1 MLQALL
7 NSKLPN
13 GVSVFEWPNITQY
26 IFMLFEQGISWLN
39 TIYQYQFIGKLVF
52 LHNRTTHMILIPS
65 VAGQTK
71 ISSFINRSI
80 IFCSYLNEQE
90 RFSDLFVWFLP
101 GGWLLNQLAGIQFV
115 GLSMFT
121 LCLGCFWYNWP
132 LAFHKKNFWKQRNN
146 WHYQKLNC
154 LNFIAETRTNF
165 SFFAA
170 YGRSHRRNMLHVIF

>member
-1 MLQALL
+1 
-7 NSKLPN
+7 
-13 GVSVFEWPNITQY
+13 
-26 IFMLFEQGISWLN
+26 
-39 TIYQYQFIGKLVF
+39 
-52 LHNRTTHMILIPS
+52 MILIPS

-121 LCLGCFWYNWP
+121 LCLGCF
-132 LAFHKKNFWKQRNN
+132 
-146 WHYQKLNC
+146 
-154 LNFIAETRTNF
+154 
-165 SFFAA
+165 
-170 YGRSHRRNMLHVIF
+170 